1 LRTFFRACASFA
13 AVSSLVL
20 SQLSAAGQS
29 SSFFLRNHNAGAD
42 IEIGGA
48 FPLGPDFKEVFGAG
62 LNFSVGPKI
71 TMDKNN
77 RLWVK
82 PTGGVKWYFKEIEEQ
97 NSVTEHFRTWKAGVE
112 VQYSIPA
119 GKTFTLFPLLRLD
132 HNWCANYF
140 SATYRTGFGPYDTE
154 VERSE
159 KFLTG
164 KGFSAD
170 LGLKVAWDRWFA
182 KLHYEHF
189 QPTLNVNP
197 VVMQES
203 VNEGFVIDSQKDF
216 KLSSLNLSVGTSLTF

>member
-1 LRTFFRACASFA
+1 VGKAYRWGQMVFQGNRRAEFCDRTLPHLESGSGSAVQHTGGQNVYPLPA
-13 AVSSLVL
+13 ATPR
-20 SQLSAAGQS
+20 SQLVRQL
-29 SSFFLRNHNAGAD
+29 FLGYH
-42 IEIGGA
+42 
-48 FPLGPDFKEVFGAG
+48 
-62 LNFSVGPKI
+62 
-71 TMDKNN
+71 
-77 RLWVK
+77 
-82 PTGGVKWYFKEIEEQ
+82 
-97 NSVTEHFRTWKAGVE
+97 
-112 VQYSIPA
+112 
-119 GKTFTLFPLLRLD
+119 
-132 HNWCANYF
+132 
-140 SATYRTGFGPYDTE
+140 RTGFGPYDTE